1 MGFLLFAQE
10 DENQFFENTWP
21 ESFTFPFG
29 EWLKQLVFW
38 AVNNPV
44 TAWIIDKV
52 EWPFRT
58 FFDLIMSDQV
68 GRDSIQTI
76 PWVWVVIA
84 VFLIASF
91 TRNTRVGLASAAMLA
106 VCGFLGPEYW
116 TETAKTIGMIV
127 VSVTLCALVGIPL
140 GIMAGRFDG
149 VWNVVRPTLDA
160 MQVVHSFVYMLPFI
174 FFFGIGEV
182 SATMVTMV
190 FALPPLVRLTN
201 LGIRQ
206 VPEDVVEA
214 ARSYGATEA
223 RVLTDVQLP
232 LARPAIMTG
241 LNQTLLLAFSMLGIA
256 ALMGA
261 GGLGRLLFRAINNLN
276 LGLAASAGL
285 AFFLLAV
292 ILDRISQ
299 TELDD
304 GIGLGTKI
312 KQAWVYRDRPEAML
326 EKRAEMVAANVA
338 DEPEQVSERP
348 APIGAQERLGL
359 LIGAAGGAVAFASI
373 FLAWTND
380 AGLVSSWAR
389 RADET
394 LTGLSFNGYQAS
406 GGSVFGIVVG
416 FLALAGLAAAVR
428 PMLSFPESIAR
439 TLARAQGI
447 LLGVIAASIIIIWV
461 LNMLDTSFGPFP
473 TIGIWAFGLCI
484 VALTIETF
492 VVGTPRLGSDGVLLA
507 GFGVVAAAGAF
518 MTMQISAFVEMFS
531 RGPGVLVALIG
542 GVMLLIGGGLATFNA
557 PYGPRRP
564 LPDVVAWGRVATSVV
579 ALALLIASS
588 LAVGDDDA
596 NTGLGWF
603 YDGRLE
609 SLETPE
615 FLAEIAALEEEAG
628 DDINKQLAAAQEIS
642 NRYSLLRSQATPIF
656 NGFDADGP
664 RLGPIAAVFAA
675 LAVLFSLMSAG
686 VLGKDEK
693 RKWQGSVLLTGAGM
707 AIMVITGAFT
717 VSVVRVAEP
726 GVLAGVGTFLAFVS
740 GFIVFASGRGVVNE
754 FRRRK
759 VYGDAVR
766 DAVASEAVL
775 DIEHLEEEVG
785 LQRA

>member
-44 TAWIIDKV
+44 TSKIIDIV
-52 EWPFRT
+52 EWPFST

-76 PWVWVVIA
+76 PWVWIVIG

-91 TRNTRVGLASAAMLA
+91 TRNTRVGFASAVMLA

-116 TETAKTIGMIV
+116 TETSKTIGMIV

-140 GIMAGRFDG
+140 GILSGRFDG

-304 GIGLGTKI
+304 GIGLGHKI
-312 KQAWVYRDRPEAML
+312 RQAWVYRANPEALL
-326 EKRAEMVAANVA
+326 EERAEMVADKAV
-338 DEPEQVSERP
+338 DEPEVSERP
-348 APIGAQERLGL
+348 APINAQERMGL
-359 LIGAAGGAVAFASI
+359 MIGAAGGLVAVVSI
-373 FLAWTND
+373 FLTWTND

-389 RADET
+389 RDDEA
-394 LTGLSFNGYQAS
+394 LAGLAFNGYQAS

-416 FLALAGLAAAVR
+416 VLGLLGLAAAIR
-428 PMLSFPESIAR
+428 PMLSFPAAIAR
-439 TLARAQGI
+439 TLARIQGV
-447 LLGVIAASIIIIWV
+447 LLIVIAASIAIIWV

-484 VALTIETF
+484 VALLIETF

-507 GFGVVAAAGAF
+507 GFGVLAAAVAF
-518 MTMQISAFVEMFS
+518 MTMNVSVFVETFS
-531 RGPGVLVALIG
+531 RGPGVIIALIAGVLLLVG
-542 GVMLLIGGGLATFNA
+542 GALATFNA

-579 ALALLIASS
+579 ALALLLASS
-588 LAVGDDDA
+588 LAIGDADA

-615 FLAEIAALEEEAG
+615 FLAEIQALEDEAG

-642 NRYSLLRSQATPIF
+642 NMYNSLRSQATPIF
-656 NGFDADGP
+656 NGFDSDGP
-664 RLGPIAAVFAA
+664 RLGPIAAAFAA

-693 RKWQGSVLLTGAGM
+693 RKWRGSVLLTGAGL
-707 AIMVITGAFT
+707 AIMVVTGAFT
-717 VSVVRVAEP
+717 VSIVRVAEP
-726 GVLAGVGTFLAFVS
+726 GVLSGIGTFLAFVS
-740 GFIVFASGRGVVNE
+740 GFVIFASGRGVVNE

-759 VYGDAVR
+759 VYGDATNR
-766 DAVASEAVL
+766 AVTASETVL
-775 DIEHLEEEVG
+775 DVDHLEEEVD